1 MKEIKNLFDWSKVKQ
16 EDIKSRGIYKITN
29 KVNGD
34 FYVGSTYRNFKARWH
49 EHQNSLLRKLE
60 NGGKFDTPHLCNAF
74 IKYGFNNFYLEIL
87 EIIESDDQQYI
98 RSREKHYVTLLQPAY
113 NICEDPEYGGKPNKN
128 RKLTEEWKQ
137 KIAKKS
143 AQYKHNKES
152 LEIVTAN
159 NRANACK
166 LTFTKGDEIK
176 HFNSWVEVASFF
188 NLSGHGCTPIR
199 VAMKNNRPYKGWIVS
214 QDTTQKKKIKVF
226 FSDNNVKIFNS
237 FGECD
242 RELNMWRGYTS
253 TMVTRKINL
262 LKDKYQYEII

>member
-1 MKEIKNLFDWSKVKQ
+1 MEEIKNLFDWTKVKI
-16 EDIKSRGIYKITN
+16 EDIKKRGIYKITN

-34 FYVGSTYRNFKARWH
+34 FYVGSTYRSFKARWH

-98 RSREKHYVTLLQPAY
+98 RSREKHYVNLLHPKY

-128 RKLTEEWKQ
+128 RKLTKEWKQ

-143 AQYKHNKES
+143 AQHKHNKES
-152 LEIVTAN
+152 LKLVTEN
-159 NRANACK
+159 NKNNACK
-166 LTFTKGDEIK
+166 IILSKENRTE
-176 HFNSWVEVASFF
+176 HFNSWVEVAKFF
-188 NLSGHGCTPIR
+188 KLSNTSCSQIR
-199 VAMKNNRPYKGWIVS
+199 LAMKNNRTYKGWTIY
-214 QDTTQKKKIKVF
+214 QKTTQKKQIKVF
-226 FSDNNVKIFNS
+226 FSNNDVKIFNS
-237 FGECD
+237 FSECD
-242 RELNMWRGYTS
+242 RALDMWRGYTS

-262 LKDKYQYEII
+262 LKDKYRYEII